1 MVSDEPLEGDDKHRV
16 VKFDRT
22 PVMSTYL
29 LAMIV
34 GEYDYVE
41 DRDSDG
47 VLVRVYTPVGKKEQG
62 QFALNVRTLRF
73 LTTEITGTIEGC
85 LQQGYLNHH
94 NTNCHLAITAP
105 VKINCCFVKW
115 RFKGQLFH
123 CKLMFH

>member
-1 MVSDEPLEGDDKHRV
+1 MISDEPAEGDDKHRV

-47 VLVRVYTPVGKKEQG
+47 VLVRVYTPVGKKGQG
-62 QFALNVRTLRF
+62 RFALDVSL
-73 LTTEITGTIEGC
+73 
-85 LQQGYLNHH
+85 
-94 NTNCHLAITAP
+94 LAIIYTSKHI
-105 VKINCCFVKW
+105 VSDL
-115 RFKGQLFH
+115 GL
-123 CKLMFH
+123 